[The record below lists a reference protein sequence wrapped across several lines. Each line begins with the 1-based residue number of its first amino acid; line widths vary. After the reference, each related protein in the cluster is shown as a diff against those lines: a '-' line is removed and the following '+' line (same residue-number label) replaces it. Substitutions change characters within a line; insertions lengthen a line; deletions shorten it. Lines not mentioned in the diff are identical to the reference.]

1 MRRNQKYIFFLEF
14 CQQNTRKST
23 SYIGCTMCKLQ
34 GKVINKWG
42 GGPCCDFLLS
52 WLMYRINAW
61 METYSVMFGDIGCFL
76 RYHRYLYLLVC

>member
-1 MRRNQKYIFFLEF
+1 M
-14 CQQNTRKST
+14 
-23 SYIGCTMCKLQ
+23 
-34 GKVINKWG
+34 G